1 MEGSRYDRLVPFAI
15 SRPTV
20 LVVEDDAP
28 VRQLYRAALTSAGY
42 AVVAVEDGVDALRRV
57 DAETPNA
64 VVLDLGLPRLGGLD
78 VHREL
83 KARPETSNIPV
94 VLATGTDISH
104 LDPKDFECVLR
115 KPISA
120 EALVTA
126 VEDCLR
132 RARRVV
138 PDFT

>member
-1 MEGSRYDRLVPFAI
+1 VRPAAG
-15 SRPTV
+15 RPTV

-42 AVVAVEDGVDALRRV
+42 AVVAVEDGIDALRRV
-57 DAETPNA
+57 DAKTPHA
-64 VVLDLGLPRLGGLD
+64 VVLDLALPRLGGLD

-94 VLATGTDISH
+94 VIATGIDISD
-104 LDPKDFECVLR
+104 LDPSEFACVLR

-120 EALVTA
+120 DALVMA
-126 VEDCLR
+126 VENCLR
-132 RARRVV
+132 RVRFV
-138 PDFT
+138 